1 MQDYKGVN
9 AIEFM
14 IFQHCELDRVNES
27 QSFLKW
33 VHSPPQSKADSVE
46 LMMKFGI
53 SQPNQ

>member
-27 QSFLKW
+27 QIFLKW
-33 VHSPPQSKADSVE
+33 VHSPPPKQS
-46 LMMKFGI
+46 G
-53 SQPNQ
+53 